1 MGNSMKIIIPMSL
14 GALEALM
21 SKKRKKSSKKKN
33 SQLYLNKIRTN
44 QLQKLQVQRIS
55 KKKKSLKKQIHSLLS
70 RSTLLK
76 LQQSALPNQKSRKR
90 IIDNLLCLCVKINL
104 KKLFYNQ
111 LKLTFNLFFKILT
124 KLQRIIIC
132 KKYCE

>member
-21 SKKRKKSSKKKN
+21 SKKRKKSSKRKN

-70 RSTLLK
+70 RNTLLK

-90 IIDNLLCLCVKINL
+90 IIDNLLCLCVKINF
-104 KKLFYNQ
+104 KELFYNQ
-111 LKLTFNLFFKILT
+111 FRLTFNLFFRILI